1 MIFPLTKFY
10 KLVIFSLLFVTNNCS
25 NIPKDILYE
34 TDGAQLIKAGN
45 SLIINGKYK
54 EAAEYYQRA
63 LTIDMTDSEAFGN
76 LSVAFYYLGKYDDA
90 IREAIQAIILSPEE
104 INWRLNL
111 GASYSRKGNY
121 KGAIDAYENA
131 VVIARK
137 IRNNNKYQLRNALIG
152 LGRSSELAGLFH
164 KSLEAYQEALN
175 FSPED
180 SELLTGMGNIYFRQD
195 QLDEAEKLYK
205 RAIAKDSTHAVAKY
219 NMALVFAKTGRHQ
232 EAIKLFASNP
242 TISERFRNDLNESSV
257 NTVERSKT
265 SSIKDFRA
273 NIGKMGGPSSPS
285 RTAKNQSNSYIFI
298 KGLSYYQQG
307 SHTAALEAFR
317 QALLENPVL
326 PEAYLY
332 IGNILAQQDQY
343 KAAINAYENAV
354 KLDTSFVEAYNNLGS
369 MYANTSRVKEA
380 MNAYQKAISL
390 DRKFYDAR
398 TNLGLLYS
406 ESGELEKAADQFYQV
421 IRAEVEIPEAH
432 NNLGMVYSKQGMYNE
447 AQKQFRKAILLR
459 SDFPEA
465 YNNLALSY
473 SRNTA
478 IDDIIEMLRKLAAK
492 WAGHDLTE
500 KMAYDW
506 LPLRR
511 VPLQSSQVGG
521 AARKAYRMGV
531 NAAFTNSLKDAL
543 QYFRAALENRPEWA
557 AARLAEGTVLL
568 AQNNWDE
575 SIKVLEGIS
584 SLYLKDP
591 LPNTIM
597 TIAKLSSGDY
607 NSALD
612 TWQKVVEFSMAPEKQ
627 EIEEAWQKMQ
637 IRSVAAD
644 QAVEALEKAIIL
656 EPRFA
661 TAHFNLGLVNDQ
673 LHRYDKAIDCFEK
686 FVKLAPT
693 KAIGYFHL
701 GIAHYRLGRDKK
713 AQTAITEYIKLSKK
727 PILIP
732 QVETF
737 LNRSRTLR

>member
-10 KLVIFSLLFVTNNCS
+10 KLVILSLLFVTNNCS

-131 VVIARK
+131 VVVARK

-152 LGRSSELAGLFH
+152 LGRSSELAELFH

-257 NTVERSKT
+257 NTVKRSKT

-332 IGNILAQQDQY
+332 IGNILAQQNQY

-447 AQKQFRKAILLR
+447 AQKQFRSI
-459 SDFPEA
+459 
-465 YNNLALSY
+465 
-473 SRNTA
+473 
-478 IDDIIEMLRKLAAK
+478 
-492 WAGHDLTE
+492 
-500 KMAYDW
+500 
-506 LPLRR
+506 
-511 VPLQSSQVGG
+511 
-521 AARKAYRMGV
+521 
-531 NAAFTNSLKDAL
+531 
-543 QYFRAALENRPEWA
+543 FR
-557 AARLAEGTVLL
+557 
-568 AQNNWDE
+568 
-575 SIKVLEGIS
+575 
-584 SLYLKDP
+584 
-591 LPNTIM
+591 
-597 TIAKLSSGDY
+597 
-607 NSALD
+607 
-612 TWQKVVEFSMAPEKQ
+612 
-627 EIEEAWQKMQ
+627 
-637 IRSVAAD
+637 
-644 QAVEALEKAIIL
+644 
-656 EPRFA
+656 
-661 TAHFNLGLVNDQ
+661 
-673 LHRYDKAIDCFEK
+673 
-686 FVKLAPT
+686 
-693 KAIGYFHL
+693 
-701 GIAHYRLGRDKK
+701 
-713 AQTAITEYIKLSKK
+713 
-727 PILIP
+727 
-732 QVETF
+732 
-737 LNRSRTLR
+737 